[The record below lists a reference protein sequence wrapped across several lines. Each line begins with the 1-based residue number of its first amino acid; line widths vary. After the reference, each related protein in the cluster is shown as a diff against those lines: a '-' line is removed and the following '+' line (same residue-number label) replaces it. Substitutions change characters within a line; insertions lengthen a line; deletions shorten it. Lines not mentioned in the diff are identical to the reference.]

1 MYKRQVCKKLSCLGI
16 DTPHKLI
23 DKYSSE
29 GNQLRV
35 ILSMSEAIYIA
46 KKYNL
51 KKNMDLNKYLI
62 DLLKKGNLRD
72 NIFDSET
79 MNTIRN
85 IIIKIKQ
92 NITE

>member
-1 MYKRQVCKKLSCLGI
+1 
-16 DTPHKLI
+16 
-23 DKYSSE
+23 
-29 GNQLRV
+29 
-35 ILSMSEAIYIA
+35 MSDAVYIA

-62 DLLKKGNLRD
+62 DLLKKGNIRD
-72 NIFDSET
+72 NIFDNET

-92 NITE
+92 NKTE